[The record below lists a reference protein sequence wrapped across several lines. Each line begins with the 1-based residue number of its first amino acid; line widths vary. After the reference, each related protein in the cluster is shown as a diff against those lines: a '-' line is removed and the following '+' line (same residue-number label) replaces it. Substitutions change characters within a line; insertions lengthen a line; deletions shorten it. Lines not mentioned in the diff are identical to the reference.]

1 MVIWLDGNPGE
12 SSPGEL
18 HAGFTIQ
25 PAIGSLALV
34 QVAGGRTN
42 LFDYLNYDVTQ
53 PDRSYGSYPDGAVS
67 GRQVFFYTTPG
78 DTNNPASPPLD
89 LFINEWMADNL
100 TTLADP
106 ADNDF
111 EDWFEIYNPG
121 DTAADLSGFYL
132 GTSLTNRTQFQ
143 IPEGYTVP
151 PRGYLLVWADGE
163 TGQNSTN
170 RPDLHASFKLSKQ
183 GDAIGIFA
191 ADGTVID
198 FVWFGPQVTDVSEGR
213 FHDGSPSIYSL
224 TTPTPRAVNFLDT
237 SNTPPVLGSIADQ
250 IVIEG
255 QLLLLNV
262 TASDTDL
269 PPQTLTFSL
278 DSGAPAGAALNPVNG
293 LFSWRPS
300 SAQTLG
306 THLITVRV
314 TDDGAPPMSATSAFL
329 VRVAPRPQVTSIA
342 PTANGGYAISF
353 VAVPGKT
360 YRMEYKD
367 ALDDSNW
374 LPVDADVVAVG
385 ESLTITDGLGAGPQ
399 RFYRVVV
406 LD

>member
-1 MVIWLDGNPGE
+1 
-12 SSPGEL
+12 
-18 HAGFTIQ
+18 
-25 PAIGSLALV
+25 
-34 QVAGGRTN
+34 
-42 LFDYLNYDVTQ
+42 
-53 PDRSYGSYPDGAVS
+53 
-67 GRQVFFYTTPG
+67 
-78 DTNNPASPPLD
+78 
-89 LFINEWMADNL
+89 MADNL

-132 GTSLTNRTQFQ
+132 GTSLTNRTQFR

-151 PRGYLLVWADGE
+151 PGGYLLVWADGE

-255 QLLLLNV
+255 QLLVLNV
-262 TASDTDL
+262 TASDPARRRARRL
-269 PPQTLTFSL
+269 IRSMAFFPGARRPPKHW
-278 DSGAPAGAALNPVNG
+278 A
-293 LFSWRPS
+293 R
-300 SAQTLG
+300 
-306 THLITVRV
+306 I
-314 TDDGAPPMSATSAFL
+314 
-329 VRVAPRPQVTSIA
+329 
-342 PTANGGYAISF
+342 
-353 VAVPGKT
+353 
-360 YRMEYKD
+360 
-367 ALDDSNW
+367 
-374 LPVDADVVAVG
+374 
-385 ESLTITDGLGAGPQ
+385 
-399 RFYRVVV
+399 
-406 LD
+406 